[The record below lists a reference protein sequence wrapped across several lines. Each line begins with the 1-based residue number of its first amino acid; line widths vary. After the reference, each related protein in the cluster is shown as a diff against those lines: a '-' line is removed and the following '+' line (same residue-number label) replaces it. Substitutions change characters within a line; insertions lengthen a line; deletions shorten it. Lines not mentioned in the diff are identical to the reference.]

1 MTTLYTSHGSGSETK
16 ALRRDAAEHREQ
28 VLDAAARVFAAQGL
42 AASVE
47 EIARVAG
54 VGMGTLYRRFP
65 TKEALIEELVRE
77 QLSDIMAAATAAQQL
92 PGGAGL
98 EAFLWRTGE
107 LFAARCG
114 CLSRLWTEANTA
126 NLVDEIRRLMG
137 ELLADS
143 QRHGLVRPDAAVSD
157 ISLVLWSLMGVIET
171 AQMAAPQAW
180 RRALELF
187 LSALGS
193 SKGILVEPALTP
205 GEMRKVVKQRS

>member
-1 MTTLYTSHGSGSETK
+1 MTTLYSSQGSGSETK

-107 LFAARCG
+107 LFAGRCG

-126 NLVDEIRRLMG
+126 NLVDEIRRLM
-137 ELLADS
+137 
-143 QRHGLVRPDAAVSD
+143 
-157 ISLVLWSLMGVIET
+157 
-171 AQMAAPQAW
+171 
-180 RRALELF
+180 RRA
-187 LSALGS
+187 
-193 SKGILVEPALTP
+193 P
-205 GEMRKVVKQRS
+205 R